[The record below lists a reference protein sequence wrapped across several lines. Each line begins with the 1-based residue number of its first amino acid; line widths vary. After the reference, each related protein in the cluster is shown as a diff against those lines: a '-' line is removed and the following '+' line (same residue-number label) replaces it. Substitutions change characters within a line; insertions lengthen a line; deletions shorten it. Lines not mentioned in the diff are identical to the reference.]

1 MSLSR
6 SHLNIKGVDSQS
18 IGCKLKSQS
27 FKDNVLKYD
36 IVVLTEAWGCNH
48 DFSIAGYETLLI
60 KLNEKKHIKS
70 GRSSG
75 DVIIIHKNFLENKID
90 LVQTDQH
97 YLWIKLKTKTKNV
110 LNESRLVYICA
121 AYVPPV
127 NSKYYSD
134 EIFSNIE
141 KDITFYSRNGDC
153 IILVGDFNART
164 SNKPDFIDTSVNDKS
179 FEIIDAP
186 QDVQSV
192 SINTGR
198 NNYDSHSNKHGDRI
212 LDICKACNVRIM
224 NGRKSG
230 DTFGKPTFYS
240 HDGSSSCIDYIIISD
255 EFFQSISSFVV
266 QPQIPISDHCIITS
280 RLKVSGT
287 NINLQNQAD
296 DNYKWTKLASNFHWN
311 NRSSV
316 ELKSA
321 LKSDRISLMISNFLN
336 TEFEKSENG
345 IEEANKAFTEI
356 LVSSAKMSL
365 SYKRFSN
372 NKRTINKKWF
382 NKECRSIS
390 KKFCIASNLRNKNPG
405 NESLKTKCC
414 RLLKEYQSTYKANKK
429 RFFQNQ
435 VNTLYSTDNSNLWK
449 NWKNCGDELG
459 TKTPAVKNGTV

>member
-1 MSLSR
+1 M
-6 SHLNIKGVDSQS
+6 
-18 IGCKLKSQS
+18 
-27 FKDNVLKYD
+27 
-36 IVVLTEAWGCNH
+36 
-48 DFSIAGYETLLI
+48 
-60 KLNEKKHIKS
+60 
-70 GRSSG
+70 
-75 DVIIIHKNFLENKID
+75 
-90 LVQTDQH
+90 
-97 YLWIKLKTKTKNV
+97 
-110 LNESRLVYICA
+110 
-121 AYVPPV
+121 
-127 NSKYYSD
+127 
-134 EIFSNIE
+134 FSNIE

-153 IILVGDFNART
+153 IILVGDFNPRT
-164 SNKPDFIDTSVNDKS
+164 SNKPDFIDTSMNDKS

-198 NNYDSHSNKHGDRI
+198 NNYNSHSNKHGDRI
-212 LDICKACNVRIM
+212 LDICKTCNLRIL

-255 EFFQSISSFVV
+255 EFFQSITSFVV
-266 QPQIPISDHCIITS
+266 QPQIPISDQCVITS
-280 RLKVSGT
+280 WLKVSGT

-296 DNYKWTKLASNFHWN
+296 DNYKWTKLAPNFHWN

-316 ELKSA
+316 EFKSA

-372 NKRTINKKWF
+372 NKLTINKKWF
-382 NKECRSIS
+382 NKECRSIR
-390 KKFCIASNLRNKNPG
+390 KKFCIAANLRNKNPG

-414 RLLKEYQSTYKANKK
+414 MLLKEYQGTCKANQK

-449 NWKNCGDELG
+449 NWKNCGDEFE
-459 TKTPAVKNGTV
+459 TKTTALKNGTVWERYYKDLFRDNNFVPKMIFKKQSFHFSKEAE

>member
-1 MSLSR
+1 M
-6 SHLNIKGVDSQS
+6 
-18 IGCKLKSQS
+18 
-27 FKDNVLKYD
+27 FY
-36 IVVLTEAWGCNH
+36 T
-48 DFSIAGYETLLI
+48 T
-60 KLNEKKHIKS
+60 
-70 GRSSG
+70 
-75 DVIIIHKNFLENKID
+75 
-90 LVQTDQH
+90 
-97 YLWIKLKTKTKNV
+97 
-110 LNESRLVYICA
+110 
-121 AYVPPV
+121 
-127 NSKYYSD
+127 YSD

-153 IILVGDFNART
+153 IILVGDFNARA
-164 SNKPDFIDTSVNDKS
+164 SNKPDFIDTSMNDKN

-212 LDICKACNVRIM
+212 LDICKTCNLRIL

-266 QPQIPISDHCIITS
+266 QPQIPISDHCVITS
-280 RLKVSGT
+280 WLKVSGT

-296 DNYKWTKLASNFHWN
+296 DNYKWTKLAPSFHWN
-311 NRSSV
+311 NQSSV
-316 ELKSA
+316 EFKSA
-321 LKSDRISLMISNFLN
+321 LKSDRISLMILN

-372 NKRTINKKWF
+372 NKRTINKK
-382 NKECRSIS
+382 NGLI
-390 KKFCIASNLRNKNPG
+390 KNVEVSG
-405 NESLKTKCC
+405 
-414 RLLKEYQSTYKANKK
+414 
-429 RFFQNQ
+429 
-435 VNTLYSTDNSNLWK
+435 
-449 NWKNCGDELG
+449 KNC
-459 TKTPAVKNGTV
+459 A